1 MTAVRGKLVR
11 SAAVLY
17 VFLSVDFQV
26 SNVVV
31 IVVEIDIFNQFAGLD
46 FFTIILRDLLV
57 HYLNLSR
64 LNFRLLSLHPY
75 FFHWLHHRLIH
86 RLIRWL
92 IHWLLSFVHFYL
104 LRLGFRIDLLFI
116 LGLSS

>member
-46 FFTIILRDLLV
+46 FFTTILRDFLV
-57 HYLNLSR
+57 NFFNLSR
-64 LNFRLLSLHPY
+64 LNFR
-75 FFHWLHHRLIH
+75 F
-86 RLIRWL
+86 
-92 IHWLLSFVHFYL
+92 
-104 LRLGFRIDLLFI
+104 LRLHR
-116 LGLSS
+116 